1 MMRKLLLATL
11 ISIFSAQVSA
21 QTETNSGDFILK
33 LPGKGSMFVQ
43 GFRTY
48 FAGEYVAPEKN
59 LAVLRELKKQMPKI
73 RIADFSA
80 DDPEMTT
87 LVCRMS
93 WPLYAPA
100 KLPYTVFL
108 AGAMRDELTREGL
121 YSSND
126 GIEVTGRLD
135 SINFESFGSAKW
147 KIAAT
152 FSVEGKTPVTVK
164 HETAFPVGFGASS
177 ACTSVRDN
185 LVPAMQ
191 EFLFAVYSD
200 PQFQALMH

>member
-1 MMRKLLLATL
+1 M
-11 ISIFSAQVSA
+11 FSAQVSA
-21 QTETNSGDFILK
+21 QTHTLYI
-33 LPGKGSMFVQ
+33 Q
-43 GFRTY
+43 AFRTY

-59 LAVLRELKKQMPKI
+59 LALLREIKDRMPKI
-73 RIADFSA
+73 RIADFGA
-80 DDPEMTT
+80 DDPDMAT

-100 KLPYTVFL
+100 KLPYTLFL

-121 YSSND
+121 YSSDD
-126 GIEVTGRLD
+126 GVVVTGHLD
-135 SINFESFGSAKW
+135 SMNFESFGSGKW

-164 HETAFPVGFGASS
+164 HETTFPVTFGAAG
-177 ACTSVRDN
+177 ACRSVRDQ

-200 PQFQALMH
+200 PQFQALVH

>member
-1 MMRKLLLATL
+1 MRKLLLAAL
-11 ISIFSAQVSA
+11 ISMFSAQVSA
-21 QTETNSGDFILK
+21 QSRTG
-33 LPGKGSMFVQ
+33 PMFLQ
-43 GFRTY
+43 GYRTY
-48 FAGEYVAPEKN
+48 FAGQYVAPEKN
-59 LAVLRELKKQMPKI
+59 LTMLREIKSKMPKI

-80 DDPEMTT
+80 DDPAMNA
-87 LVCRMS
+87 LLCRMS

-100 KLPYTVFL
+100 KLPYTMFL

-121 YSSND
+121 YSSDD
-126 GIEVTGRLD
+126 GIEVAGRLD
-135 SINFESFGSAKW
+135 SINFDSFGSGKW
-147 KIAAT
+147 TIAAT

-164 HETAFPVGFGASS
+164 HETTFPVGFGAPS
-177 ACTSVRDN
+177 ACKSVRDN

>member
-1 MMRKLLLATL
+1 MYKFLLAAL
-11 ISIFSAQVSA
+11 ISLSSTQVSA
-21 QTETNSGDFILK
+21 QTETYSGDFFLNM
-33 LPGKGSMFVQ
+33 PGKGMRYFE
-43 GFRTY
+43 GFRTF

-59 LAVLRELKKQMPKI
+59 LALLREIKDRVPRI

-80 DDPEMTT
+80 DDPEMAT

-93 WPLYAPA
+93 WPLHAPA
-100 KLPYTVFL
+100 KLPYAMFL

-121 YSSND
+121 YSSTD
-126 GIEVTGRLD
+126 GVEVTGRLD
-135 SINFESFGSAKW
+135 SMNFESFGSGKW

-164 HETAFPVGFGASS
+164 HETAFPVAFGAAG
-177 ACTSVRDN
+177 ACRSVRDN

-200 PQFQALMH
+200 PQFQALLH